1 MLVCYNSRWII
12 SSQVFSRLLCRML
25 SYLIHVSY
33 ISKDSLFGQE
43 NKDQAAYCHWSLYSF
58 RHPVPCE
65 RFILFP
71 GGKIQNP
78 FFSIELCGPEV
89 EIKPQ
94 RPWIKMCLI
103 IRGSCDMPW
112 ERRLN
117 NISDASYMQ
126 VDNKG
131 KKFSQI
137 WGPLGEEKNSHN
149 EKGYFFFS
157 IATDWLQWERFPN
170 TERSA
175 WHWPFSFDIGS
186 CRSPLLSFFAWL
198 NVSMKADP
206 SCSLR

>member
-33 ISKDSLFGQE
+33 ITKDSLFGQE

-65 RFILFP
+65 GFILFP

-103 IRGSCDMPW
+103 LRESCDMPW

-137 WGPLGEEKNSHN
+137 WGPLGEEKSSHN
-149 EKGYFFFS
+149 EKGYFFF
-157 IATDWLQWERFPN
+157 P
-170 TERSA
+170 
-175 WHWPFSFDIGS
+175 
-186 CRSPLLSFFAWL
+186 
-198 NVSMKADP
+198 
-206 SCSLR
+206 